1 MGIVVDLIIIG
12 IIALSV
18 FLAYR
23 KGFISLSVK
32 LFAFIIAIVVT
43 AILYQPVSNLI
54 INVSGIDESIENAI
68 LEKTSE
74 IMIEEKDENPEIAN
88 QLIESAKNKILPQTA
103 RTLAVNSV
111 RAIVMIVLFIA
122 VRIGLNFVTA
132 LANLIAKLP
141 IIKQLNK
148 AGGIVYGLVRGIL
161 IVYVA
166 LVVVNFAGTLNP
178 NNTIYEKV
186 NASYIGKTMNEN
198 NILEIFFKQ

>member
-88 QLIESAKNKILPQTA
+88 QLIESAKNEILPQTA
-103 RTLAVNSV
+103 RTLAVNAV

-166 LVVVNFAGTLNP
+166 LIVVNFAGTLNP
-178 NNTIYEKV
+178 NNTVYEKV